1 MRAKQIAYGLTT
13 SLPGLGAMA
22 IRLRRGARGGEG
34 GGAGS
39 ARYCYSVWLRHLV
52 KAAGNGLDV
61 RPATVVEFGPGD
73 SLGIGLAA
81 LLSGSEKFC
90 AVDVVQFA
98 GPEKN
103 LRIFDAL
110 ADLFRRRAPIPDD
123 SEFPEVTPRLAN
135 HDFPSYILDD
145 ARMREALSPGRLKLI
160 RDSIAGAADG
170 DGNGPVVYKT
180 PWADY
185 GIIEP
190 EAADLIYS
198 QAVMEHIDDLPHAY
212 RAMHRWLK
220 PAGYVSHSIDF
231 RSHRLARGWN
241 GHLAYSDFTWRLIRG
256 RRPYLVNRQPL
267 SAHLALLRA
276 QGFAI
281 LEQTGERA
289 APDVPRQRLAP
300 RFREMSDADF
310 TTAVAFIQAQKV

>member
-13 SLPGLGAMA
+13 ALPGLGAVA

-52 KAAGNGLDV
+52 KAAGNGLDA

-98 GPEKN
+98 NPEKN
-103 LRIFDAL
+103 LRIFDEL
-110 ADLFRRRAPIPDD
+110 ADLFRRRAPIPDAG
-123 SEFPEVTPRLAN
+123 EFPEVTPRLAN

-145 ARMREALSPGRLKLI
+145 ARMREALSPGRLGLI
-160 RDSIAGAADG
+160 RASIAAAADG
-170 DGNGPVVYKT
+170 DGPVVYKT

-190 EAADLIYS
+190 ESADLIYS
-198 QAVMEHIDDLPHAY
+198 QAVMEHIDDLPQAY
-212 RAMHRWLK
+212 RAMRRWLK

-231 RSHRLARGWN
+231 RSHRLANGWN

-289 APDVPRQRLAP
+289 APEVPRQRLAP
-300 RFREMSDADF
+300 RFRGMSDDDF
-310 TTAVAFIQAQKV
+310 TTAVAFIQAQKA